1 MLRSGLT
8 SELRE
13 RGELEKLVDAE
24 DTVEEGKA
32 ADTSSTTDVEN
43 EADVTTNPANGKGNG
58 VGNGDGKCTD
68 TDTGKLVD
76 EETRAEGRVSLRTY
90 WTYIKAAGIVCWIL
104 TFAFMLLIRLI
115 NVGFQVSESLGVR
128 SRVIDHPAVLRSK
141 MG

>member
-43 EADVTTNPANGKGNG
+43 EADVTANPANGKGNG

-90 WTYIKAAGIVCWIL
+90 WTYIKAAGIVCWIF